1 MKVSS
6 LKTSVLKTS
15 LMKTSVLKT
24 SIIVLLVSAAT
35 LLAGT
40 STAATSVT
48 RNNSVDVT
56 DVEEIVLD
64 GGVGSMKIET
74 TTGTELQVELE
85 IGADRNWW
93 SRRRDVDDIDL
104 KISRSGNRLT
114 IEVKEHDLDDLELHW
129 RIALPDVERT
139 SINLGVGQI
148 IADVGNTE
156 LNVDLGVGEA
166 RISAPLQ
173 HAGRIETSAGVGDAS
188 ISGGTDTVN
197 DRAFVSANARSR
209 GAGSRDVNVQ
219 VGVGDASVSLSSHQQ
234 YCDPGSSDLT

>member
-1 MKVSS
+1 MKASS
-6 LKTSVLKTS
+6 PKPSVLKTSVLQ
-15 LMKTSVLKT
+15 TSVLKT
-24 SIIVLLVSAAT
+24 SIIVLLISAAT

-48 RNNSVDVT
+48 RNHSVDVT
-56 DVEEIVLD
+56 DVEEIVLE

-74 TTGTELQVELE
+74 TTGTELQVELDIE
-85 IGADRNWW
+85 ADRNWW
-93 SRRRDVDDIDL
+93 GRRRDVDDIDL

-114 IEVKEHDLDDLELHW
+114 IEVNEQDLDDLELHW
-129 RIALPDVERT
+129 RVAMPEVEKT

-148 IADVGNTE
+148 IAEVGDTE
-156 LNVDLGVGEA
+156 LNVDLGVGKA

-197 DRAFVSANARSR
+197 DRAFVSANARSH
-209 GAGSRDVNVQ
+209 GAGSRDVDVQ
-219 VGVGDASVSLSSHQQ
+219 VGVGEATVALL
-234 YCDPGSSDLT
+234 GN

>member
-1 MKVSS
+1 MKASS
-6 LKTSVLKTS
+6 LKTLVLKTSVLKTS
-15 LMKTSVLKT
+15 VLKT
-24 SIIVLLVSAAT
+24 SVIVLLISAAT

-48 RNNSVDVT
+48 RNHSIDVT
-56 DVEEIVLD
+56 DVEEIVLE

-74 TTGTELQVELE
+74 TTGTELQVELDIE
-85 IGADRNWW
+85 ADRNWW
-93 SRRRDVDDIDL
+93 GRRRDVDGIDVE
-104 KISRSGNRLT
+104 ISRSGNRLT
-114 IEVKEHDLDDLELHW
+114 IEVNEHDLDDLELHW
-129 RIALPDVERT
+129 RVAMPEVEKT

-188 ISGGTDTVN
+188 ISGGNDTVN
-197 DRAFVSANARSR
+197 DRAFVSANARSH
-209 GAGSRDVNVQ
+209 GAGSRDVDVQ
-219 VGVGDASVSLSSHQQ
+219 VGVGEASVALL
-234 YCDPGSSDLT
+234 GN